1 MKIGDKV
8 RFLDAIGGG
17 IVKGFKNNNIVL
29 VEDEDGF
36 EIPTIISQCVV
47 VTDEGDARA
56 AGHAPVHEAPLAER
70 ARQIVE
76 AKTENQR
83 LVEENGQLKSE
94 IVMLKAEIDRLKL
107 ELLKL
112 QYNSNP
118 KDQKNKKQ
126 DEQIGVLKDGIIEV
140 DLHINELID
149 TTAGMD
155 NAAMLK
161 YQLGIFRKTMDTYKK
176 CKKQRIVFIHGK
188 GEGTLRKAVIDQLRL
203 YYPNCEYQDASFQQ
217 YGFGA
222 TMVTI
227 H

>member
-8 RFLDAIGGG
+8 RFLDAMGGG
-17 IVKGFKNNNIVL
+17 IVTGFKGTNLVL

-36 EIPTIISQCVV
+36 EIPTLITQCVV

-56 AGHAPVHEAPLAER
+56 AGHAPVHEAPLTER

-83 LVEENGQLKSE
+83 LVEENRMLKEENAS
-94 IVMLKAEIDRLKL
+94 LKAEIDRLKL
-107 ELLKL
+107 ELLKR
-112 QYNSNP
+112 QYNTNP
-118 KDQKNKKQ
+118 KDVKAQKKD
-126 DEQIGVLKDGIIEV
+126 DEIGVLKDGVIEV
-140 DLHINELID
+140 DLHINNLLD

-155 NAAMLK
+155 AAALLK
-161 YQLGIFRKTMDTYKK
+161 YQLSVFRKVMDTYKK

-188 GEGTLRKAVIDQLRL
+188 GEGVLRKAVIDQLRL

>member
-8 RFLDAIGGG
+8 RFLDAMGGG
-17 IVKGFKNNNIVL
+17 KVTGFKGTNLVL

-36 EIPTIISQCVV
+36 EIPTLITQCVV
-47 VTDEGDARA
+47 VTDEDDARA
-56 AGHAPVHEAPLAER
+56 AGHAPVHQAPLTER

-83 LVEENGQLKSE
+83 LMEENRTLKEENAYLKDE
-94 IVMLKAEIDRLKL
+94 IERLKL
-107 ELLKL
+107 ELLKH
-112 QYNSNP
+112 QYNSKP
-118 KDQKNKKQ
+118 KDTKSKNKE
-126 DEQIGVLKDGIIEV
+126 DEICVLKDGVIEV
-140 DLHINELID
+140 DLHINNLLD

-155 NAAMLK
+155 AAAMLK
-161 YQLGIFRKTMDTYKK
+161 YQLSIFRKVMDTYKK

-188 GEGTLRKAVIDQLRL
+188 GEGVLRKAVIDQLRL